1 MSRAES
7 KRSEMSTELDTILA
21 PGEKIVMFG
30 GCTARV
36 DRLGVM
42 VVPHGTLFV
51 SNQCFGLL
59 TKKIGGHDLVGIPLP
74 LITNVELD
82 RNVAAAQM
90 TVAGAGAGL
99 TLKMERMQVNGAKEF
114 VKVLREQMALSQ
126 TRVEVVSKASELL
139 ASIADEIKKLSD
151 LQSGGI
157 LTSDEFALTK
167 ARLLEGHSSGGRLAR
182 RLSAFD

>member
-1 MSRAES
+1 
-7 KRSEMSTELDTILA
+7 MSTELDTILA

-42 VVPHGTLFV
+42 VVRHGTLFV
-51 SNQCFGLL
+51 SNQRFGLF
-59 TKKIGGHDLVGIPLP
+59 TKKIGSHDLVGIPLA

-82 RNVAAAQM
+82 RNVTAAQM
-90 TVAGAGAGL
+90 TVAGAGL

-126 TRVEVVSKASELL
+126 TRVEVVSKTSELP
-139 ASIADEIKKLSD
+139 ASIADEIKKLSN
-151 LQSGGI
+151 LQSCGA
-157 LTSDEFALTK
+157 LTSDEFTLEK
-167 ARLLEGHSSGGRLAR
+167 ARLLEGH
-182 RLSAFD
+182 

>member
-1 MSRAES
+1 
-7 KRSEMSTELDTILA
+7 MSTELDTILA

-42 VVPHGTLFV
+42 VVRHGTLFV
-51 SNQCFGLL
+51 SNQRFGLL

-82 RNVAAAQM
+82 RNVTAAQM
-90 TVAGAGAGL
+90 TVAGAGL

-126 TRVEVVSKASELL
+126 TRVEVVSKASELP

-151 LQSGGI
+151 LQSGNI
-157 LTSDEFALTK
+157 LTSDEFALAK
-167 ARLLEGHSSGGRLAR
+167 ARLLEGH
-182 RLSAFD
+182 